1 MKRLWILQLV
11 VAVCLFV
18 WPSFSYALQSGPFPD
33 FDEDGVVG
41 FADFL
46 RFAGSF
52 GAERGDESY
61 DGRFDLDRDGSIGF
75 ADFLIF
81 AGHFGRSVPRVVNMK
96 IDFPLRAL
104 HAAGNWGTNPAV
116 VSDWESGG
124 RVGRLIPPD
133 YIEWL
138 NSLYVN
144 WVGLSVALFYR
155 NSLDSTV
162 ERVYPQDVDP
172 STYSG
177 ELTFSD
183 EALRQMISELR
194 EHGFN
199 VYLTLAFEEFDPGGT
214 RRAER
219 WLIGNPNGPQWS
231 QDVLPENW
239 PWNPDHPDHQR
250 FVAEFWKTYT
260 QNAVHFARI
269 AQAEGVQMYSLGT
282 ETDYLFRTRSGDFWP
297 NHFGRELKAMVD
309 SVRRVYSGLLTY
321 DMHTSV
327 FIWPDD
333 YGPGSDHLW
342 EDLDL
347 DIVGISAYFPITATV
362 PTDVT
367 SVAEVEARY
376 KEIIDGYL
384 KPLTERNPTRPI
396 IFLEFAAQDA
406 VSAPAK
412 LGYSDFSRYVFTDAD
427 GNGLDD
433 GRETQANIYLGLINA
448 IDNTP
453 CIVNGVFFF
462 DNWITSE
469 ELWNDTW
476 AQQRGLSIKGKKAED
491 VIRSAYA
498 SYAESSKD
506 DQ

>member
-1 MKRLWILQLV
+1 MKRPCIGIAIIAGCLW
-11 VAVCLFV
+11 V
-18 WPSFSYALQSGPFPD
+18 WPLSTPAFQASPFPD
-33 FDEDGVVG
+33 FDDDGVVG
-41 FADFL
+41 FEDFL
-46 RFAGSF
+46 QFAGQF
-52 GAERGDESY
+52 GSARGDDTY
-61 DGRFDLDRDGSIGF
+61 DDRFDLDGDGMIGF
-75 ADFLIF
+75 PDFLIF
-81 AGHFGRSVPRVVNMK
+81 AGHFGKPAPRVVKMK
-96 IDFPLRAL
+96 MDFPLRAL
-104 HAAGNWGTNPAV
+104 HAAGNWGTNPAI
-116 VSDWESGG
+116 VSEWESGG

-155 NSLDSTV
+155 DSLDSTV

-183 EALRQMISELR
+183 EALRQMIRELR
-194 EHGFN
+194 DHGYN
-199 VYLTLAFEEFDPGGT
+199 VYLTLAFEAYDPDGP

-219 WLIGNPNGPQWS
+219 WLIGNPYGPRWS
-231 QDVLPENW
+231 QGVLPENW
-239 PWNPDHPDHQR
+239 PWSPDHPDHQR
-250 FVAEFWKTYT
+250 FVAEFWETYT

-309 SVRRVYSGLLTY
+309 SVRRVYKGLLTY
-321 DMHTSV
+321 DMHASV
-327 FIWPDD
+327 FIWPHD

-347 DIVGISAYFPITATV
+347 DIVGISAYFPITETI
-362 PTDVT
+362 PT
-367 SVAEVEARY
+367 SVISVADVEARY
-376 KEIIDGYL
+376 REIIDVHL
-384 KPLTERNPTRPI
+384 KPLAERNPTRPI
-396 IFLEFAAQDA
+396 LFLEFAAQDA
-406 VSAPAK
+406 VSAPEK
-412 LGYSDFSRYVFTDAD
+412 LGYSDFSRFVFTDAND
-427 GNGLDD
+427 NGLDD
-433 GRETQANIYLGLINA
+433 GRETQANIYQGLVNA
-448 IDNTP
+448 INNTP
-453 CIVNGVFFF
+453 CVVNGVFFF

-476 AQQRGLSIKGKKAED
+476 AYNRGLSIKGKLAED

-498 SYAESSKD
+498 SYAGSTEH

>member
-1 MKRLWILQLV
+1 MKRHYIV
-11 VAVCLFV
+11 VLIVVCGV
-18 WPSFSYALQSGPFPD
+18 WTWSPQSNAFQSGPFPD
-33 FDEDGVVG
+33 FDDDGVVG

-46 RFAGSF
+46 QFAGQF
-52 GAERGDESY
+52 GSARGDDTY
-61 DGRFDLDRDGSIGF
+61 DDRFDLDGDGMIGF
-75 ADFLIF
+75 PDFLIF
-81 AGHFGRSVPRVVNMK
+81 AGHFGKPAPRVVKMK
-96 IDFPLRAL
+96 MDFPLRAL
-104 HAAGNWGTNPAV
+104 HAAGNWGTNPAI
-116 VSDWESGG
+116 VSEWESGG

-155 NSLDSTV
+155 DSLDSTV

-183 EALRQMISELR
+183 EALRQMIRELR
-194 EHGFN
+194 DHGYN
-199 VYLTLAFEEFDPGGT
+199 VYLTLAFEAYDPDGP

-219 WLIGNPNGPQWS
+219 WLIGNPYGPRWS
-231 QDVLPENW
+231 QGVLPENW
-239 PWNPDHPDHQR
+239 PWSPDHPDHQR
-250 FVAEFWKTYT
+250 FVAEFWETYT

-309 SVRRVYSGLLTY
+309 SVRRVYKGLLTY
-321 DMHTSV
+321 DMHASV
-327 FIWPDD
+327 FIWPHD

-347 DIVGISAYFPITATV
+347 DIVGISAYFPITETIPTTV
-362 PTDVT
+362 I
-367 SVAEVEARY
+367 SVADVEARY
-376 KEIIDGYL
+376 REIIDVHL
-384 KPLTERNPTRPI
+384 KPLAERNPTRPI
-396 IFLEFAAQDA
+396 LFLEFAAQDA
-406 VSAPAK
+406 VSAPEK
-412 LGYSDFSRYVFTDAD
+412 LGYSDFSRFVFTDAND
-427 GNGLDD
+427 NGLDD
-433 GRETQANIYLGLINA
+433 GRETQANIYQGLVNA
-448 IDNTP
+448 INNTP
-453 CIVNGVFFF
+453 CVVNGVFFF

-476 AQQRGLSIKGKKAED
+476 AYNRGLSIKGKLAED

-498 SYAESSKD
+498 SYTESSEH